1 MSRAAAHMCAAALLW
16 ELVLAQD
23 ERSRAVM
30 DASADCQEAA
40 LPRARSLSKRDLV
53 ESLCD

>member
-1 MSRAAAHMCAAALLW
+1 MARPAAHMGAAALLW

-40 LPRARSLSKRDLV
+40 LPRARSISKRDLV